1 MIPFPTQGLVNQLL
15 QLACLITSSY
25 DLPVHYV
32 GSATHNYQA
41 RFRANALNPSDIAKI
56 HFHDIPTP
64 EFDSPPPDFNATSK
78 FPSHHVP
85 LWEASLLWREPIA
98 SFLPFTLYCY
108 VCLFSEIPIQLGEEL
123 LKKLPSLEGTIPDV
137 IRDCLFSQH
146 PYMDIGSGTIH
157 NTSKVIEG
165 TFLDLLAQVKSKQHW
180 AIGPFLPTK
189 LDHVSNRN
197 SICLEWLN

>member
-1 MIPFPTQGLVNQLL
+1 MCSYQNHEQDYVAIVMIPFPTQGLVNQLL

-98 SFLPFTLYCY
+98 SFLRCF
-108 VCLFSEIPIQLGEEL
+108 F
-123 LKKLPSLEGTIPDV
+123 
-137 IRDCLFSQH
+137 
-146 PYMDIGSGTIH
+146 
-157 NTSKVIEG
+157 
-165 TFLDLLAQVKSKQHW
+165 LAQ
-180 AIGPFLPTK
+180 
-189 LDHVSNRN
+189 
-197 SICLEWLN
+197 C